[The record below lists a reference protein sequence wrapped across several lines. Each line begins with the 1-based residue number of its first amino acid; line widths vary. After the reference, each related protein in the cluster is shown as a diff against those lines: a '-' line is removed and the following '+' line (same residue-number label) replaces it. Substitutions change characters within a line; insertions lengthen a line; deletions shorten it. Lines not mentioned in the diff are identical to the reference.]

1 MSIRKATDIFGD
13 WAKSGR
19 DTGME
24 KNHGPA
30 VDFMLNKLT
39 TDFNSPFTFIDAG
52 CGNGWVIRKIMKH
65 DFCNQ
70 AYGVDG
76 AKDMILKAKE
86 IDSIGNY
93 FCSDL
98 LDWSP
103 NEKVDFIHSME
114 VIYYFKN
121 PKALISHMVES
132 WLKPGGKMITGID
145 FYSENKN
152 SHSWPEDLQTRMSL
166 LSITEWHELFQE
178 SGFKHVKVYQTNKK
192 KDFPGTLV
200 IYGIKNQ

>member
-13 WAKSGR
+13 WAKTGR
-19 DTGME
+19 DSGME

-30 VDFMLNKLT
+30 VDFMLDQLT
-39 TDFNSPFTFIDAG
+39 SGLQKPFTFIDAG

-65 DFCNQ
+65 DLCKK

-76 AKDMILKAKE
+76 AMDMILKARD
-86 IDSIGNY
+86 IDPIGNY

-103 NEKVDFIHSME
+103 IEKVDFVHSME
-114 VIYYFKN
+114 VIYYFSD
-121 PKALISHMVES
+121 PKELISHFVRS
-132 WLKPGGKMITGID
+132 WLRPGGKIIAGID
-145 FYSENKN
+145 FYNENKK

-166 LSITEWHELFQE
+166 LSITEWHELFEQ
-178 SGFKHVKVYQTNKK
+178 SGIEKVKVYQTNKK

-200 IYGIKNQ
+200 ISGIKGK